1 MMNSQQGTIVEK
13 NVIKQA
19 GGISSSVNQT
29 ELKRKL
35 LTANKSQQMASF
47 FGRMYTMVAAGL
59 LIVVVLSI
67 TYFIASKGLSTFFVD
82 KVSFSEFMSGTK
94 WDPEDDPASYGALSF
109 ILGSFFVT
117 ALAAIIAAPLGI
129 GAAIFMTEIY
139 PKFGKK
145 VLKPVIELLV
155 GIPSVVYGYIGLTVL
170 VPFIRDRFEVL
181 GFSLLAGGIVLAI
194 MILPTITSVATDAI
208 EAVPQDIRNA
218 SLALG
223 ATRWQTIWNVVLHSS
238 RPGLLTAIV
247 LGMAR
252 AFGEALAVQM
262 VIGNTLKLPGS
273 LLDPISTLTSGITLN
288 MGNTIQG
295 TPYNNALW
303 SMALLLLLMSF
314 AFIAI
319 IRILGRKK
327 LVHK

>member
-1 MMNSQQGTIVEK
+1 MSYQGVQGTIASKGAIAQK
-13 NVIKQA
+13 NVVDQ
-19 GGISSSVNQT
+19 SRQT
-29 ELKRKL
+29 ELRQKL
-35 LTANKSQQMASF
+35 LRVNKHQQFESYV
-47 FGRMYTMVAAGL
+47 GRLITLFSAGL

-82 KVSFSEFMSGTK
+82 KISIADFLTGTK
-94 WDPEDDPASYGALSF
+94 WDPEGEPGSYGALPF
-109 ILGSFFVT
+109 ILGSLFVT
-117 ALAAIIAAPLGI
+117 LLAALIAAPLGI
-129 GAAIFMTEIY
+129 GAAIFMTEIF
-139 PKFGKK
+139 PRFGKK

-155 GIPSVVYGYIGLTVL
+155 GIPSVVYGFIGLTVL
-170 VPFIRDRFEVL
+170 VPFIRNHFDVL

-223 ATRWQTIWNVVLHSS
+223 ATRWQTIWNVVLHSAL
-238 RPGLLTAIV
+238 PGCLTATV

-262 VIGNTLKLPGS
+262 VIGNTISLPGS
-273 LLDPISTLTSGITLN
+273 LLDPVSTLTSGITLN

-303 SMALLLLLMSF
+303 SMALLLLLISF
-314 AFIAI
+314 AFIAV

-327 LVHK
+327 LIHK

>member
-1 MMNSQQGTIVEK
+1 MMNSQQGTIVKK
-13 NVIKQA
+13 NVITQN
-19 GGISSSVNQT
+19 GISSGVKQT
-29 ELKRKL
+29 QLKQKL
-35 LTANKSQQMASF
+35 LTVNKNQQIESF
-47 FGRMYTMVAAGL
+47 IGKLFTMFAAGL

-67 TYFIASKGLSTFFVD
+67 TYFIASKGLSTFFND
-82 KVSFSEFMSGTK
+82 KISISEFLTGTK
-94 WDPEDDPASYGALSF
+94 WDPEDEPGSFGALSF

-117 ALAAIIAAPLGI
+117 ALAALIAAPLGI

-170 VPFIRDRFEVL
+170 VPFIRDRFDVL

-208 EAVPQDIRNA
+208 ETVPQDIRNA

-223 ATRWQTIWNVVLHSS
+223 ATRWQTIWNVVLHSA

-314 AFIAI
+314 AFIAT

-327 LVHK
+327 LMHK

>member
-13 NVIKQA
+13 SVISKA

-47 FGRMYTMVAAGL
+47 FGRLYTMVAAGL

-82 KVSFSEFMSGTK
+82 KVSFSEFLTGTK

-238 RPGLLTAIV
+238 RPGLLTAVV

>member
-1 MMNSQQGTIVEK
+1 MNSQQGTIVENGVVSQS
-13 NVIKQA
+13 NVSA
-19 GGISSSVNQT
+19 ISNQT

-35 LTANKSQQMASF
+35 LTVNKNQQLESCLGKLF
-47 FGRMYTMVAAGL
+47 TMFAAGL

-67 TYFIASKGLSTFFVD
+67 TYFIASKGLSTFFAD
-82 KVSFSEFMSGTK
+82 KVSLSDFLTGTK
-94 WDPEDDPASYGALSF
+94 WDPEEEPGSYGALSF

-139 PKFGKK
+139 PMFGKK

-218 SLALG
+218 ALALG

-288 MGNTIQG
+288 MGNTVQG

-314 AFIAI
+314 AFIAV

-327 LVHK
+327 LVNK